1 MDLILTKSTDYTAD
15 DWVCFPDWREELIQA
30 LTFHDADGIT
40 ALFSAQEQENS
51 TLKEQAQELCDA
63 FTGPVLYFDQWC
75 DSLAKDEGLKRGGPN
90 RIHGTFYSRTAEG
103 AYYVYLH
110 GTVDDDSDDGTAGLH
125 QIDFVPEKAQAMYEA
140 GQTDVYAGPDSYA
153 DNEQN
158 GIHIIS
164 DEGLTQ
170 AVCRIDGQPL
180 FYTLTDRTL
189 TQSDV
194 IIYVQEEKDLSWQA
208 FEDTFGAA
216 NASADGAAE
225 ETQIQNAV
233 RYYYQLS
240 DAPELYTE
248 LTVVDGQ
255 IVLIRRLQARSDT
268 WELVPTGSEQEQNVH
283 DLALGQEEPTDY
295 YTGRLLE
302 VLQTGDQEL
311 AKSLFAAYTQQT
323 DGFDQ
328 SLDTLFQYCAGTCI
342 REIPDRGGTGRTIH
356 YPDGV
361 RYYAC
366 GTVINV
372 ENSSGRYRLRLKI
385 STEDSRNESAAVD
398 YIGIVQVELLTADF
412 VAAER
417 ADLIRLDDY
426 RTQEMDDQLM
436 TYGIQFYED
445 ASLSVNPV
453 LIEGCY
459 CNSEE
464 NSQTLSLDDIL
475 SYCREGQISTAEEF
489 VTQFGT
495 PLYDDRNGS
504 GSFSYRI
511 SEGDELYL
519 DILTDIDKKVVKIS
533 TVDAYGYSVMYYDG
547 ISQ

>member
-1 MDLILTKSTDYTAD
+1 M
-15 DWVCFPDWREELIQA
+15 
-30 LTFHDADGIT
+30 TFHDADEIT

-51 TLKEQAQELCDA
+51 ALKEQAQELCDA
-63 FTGPVLYFDQWC
+63 FTGPALYFDKWC
-75 DSLAKDEGLKRGGPN
+75 DSLAKDEGLKKGGPD
-90 RIHGTFYSRTAEG
+90 RIHGTFYIRTAED
-103 AYYVYLH
+103 AYYIYLH
-110 GTVDDDSDDGTAGLH
+110 GTVDDDYDDGTAGLL

-153 DNEQN
+153 DDEKN

-164 DEGLTQ
+164 DEGITQ
-170 AVCRIDGQPL
+170 MVCRIDGQAL
-180 FYTLTDRTL
+180 YYTQTDRTM
-189 TQSDV
+189 TQADV
-194 IIYVQEEKDLSWQA
+194 ISYVKEGNDLSWKA
-208 FEDTFGAA
+208 FEDTFGVA

-225 ETQIQNAV
+225 ETEIQDAA
-233 RYYYQLS
+233 RYYYQLD
-240 DAPELYTE
+240 DAPELYAE

-268 WELVPTGSEQEQNVH
+268 WELVPTGSEQEKDVQ
-283 DLALGQEEPTDY
+283 DLALEQEEPTDY

-302 VLQTGDQEL
+302 ALQTGDWEL
-311 AKSLFAAYTQQT
+311 AKSLFSEYTQQT

-328 SLDTLFQYCAGTCI
+328 SLDALFQYCEGTCV

-372 ENSSGRYRLRLKI
+372 ETSSARYQLRLEI
-385 STEDSRNESAAVD
+385 GTEENKDENAAKG
-398 YIGIVQVELLTADF
+398 YIGIVQVEFLTADF

-436 TYGIQFYED
+436 TYDIQFYED
-445 ASLSVNPV
+445 ANLSVNPV
-453 LIEGCY
+453 LIEGYY
-459 CNSEE
+459 CNSEQD
-464 NSQTLSLDDIL
+464 SQTLSLNDIL
-475 SYCREGQISTAEEF
+475 SYCKGGQIGTEDAF
-489 VTQFGT
+489 ITQFGT
-495 PLYDDRNGS
+495 PLYDDRNGG

-511 SEGDELYL
+511 EEGDELFL
-519 DILTDIDKKVVKIS
+519 KVLTDIDEKVVRIP
-533 TVDAYGYSVMYYDG
+533 TVNAYGYSVMYYDK
-547 ISQ
+547 